1 MSDVFS
7 PFFPSAC
14 AFICIFFSR
23 SWWTSFSK
31 SQPQQATSCGTC
43 VQGTSVQP
51 GPSWWSCVASVN
63 NRVQIGVLEDLPCY
77 LAYVV
82 ELLNRLLNSS
92 ASVLASGFL
101 AVLRTCRSPGTC
113 WSSGRSV
120 RRVEAHCHYP
130 RPWVFQ
136 AVKIRGS
143 ALVLL
148 LGPGAA
154 YIKFYFSSP
163 WVLGGHIGR
172 IKVHRNYFCIPIRL
186 NSNFAGW

>member
-1 MSDVFS
+1 MLGYCFGSTASLTWMSDVFS

-23 SWWTSFSK
+23 SRWTSSSK

-51 GPSWWSCVASVN
+51 GPSWWSYVASLN

-92 ASVLASGFL
+92 ASVLVSGFL
-101 AVLRTCRSPGTC
+101 AVLRTCLQPRYLLKFRKVCS
-113 WSSGRSV
+113 SSGGPLSLPKTMGIPSSENTRFSFGITARAWCSLHKILLQLTVSV
-120 RRVEAHCHYP
+120 GWAYRTH
-130 RPWVFQ
+130 
-136 AVKIRGS
+136 KS
-143 ALVLL
+143 A
-148 LGPGAA
+148 
-154 YIKFYFSSP
+154 
-163 WVLGGHIGR
+163 
-172 IKVHRNYFCIPIRL
+172 
-186 NSNFAGW
+186 